1 MSSTLSEREYHHL
14 KCRCYMWTFERSP
27 PLMKLIDFR
36 HVAEQDVLL
45 AEQGGGD
52 EVSHGRVVHLSR
64 VALRDIFF
72 FVIFNCYSLLFSFPA
87 HILLRIVTRGA
98 LTSSTHSSS
107 STYARSVS
115 SSSFITWLEHW
126 KTPLIGWR
134 QGSVAPFRRFN
145 GAQKYI
151 RSHLNDKNKAEMRK

>member
-1 MSSTLSEREYHHL
+1 MQMLHVNFWTKPTSYETDRFQTC
-14 KCRCYMWTFERSP
+14 CRTGRPSCWAGWRGWGEPWQGCPSQPRSP
-27 PLMKLIDFR
+27 TW
-36 HVAEQDVLL
+36 H
-45 AEQGGGD
+45 
-52 EVSHGRVVHLSR
+52 
-64 VALRDIFF
+64 FF
-72 FVIFNCYSLLFSFPA
+72 FLSFSIVILYFFSFPA

-126 KTPLIGWR
+126 KTQLIGCR
-134 QGSVAPFRRFN
+134 QGSAAPFRHKAKSWRFT

-151 RSHLNDKNKAEMRK
+151 RSHLNDKNKAEIRK